1 MEIQR
6 EIFGMT
12 MEEDLER
19 GGNIS
24 FIPFQKRR
32 DAEIFGM
39 AMEEDLEEEMRKP
52 LTLPGD
58 SRISPS
64 SCLEMPDVGMT
75 IDEREN
81 RLIDA
86 EMPRLYSNFSN

>member
-1 MEIQR
+1 MRKRENRLTVSRGVEMVREIRKREEVEIQR
-6 EIFGMT
+6 EIFGIA

-39 AMEEDLEEEMRKP
+39 TME
-52 LTLPGD
+52 
-58 SRISPS
+58 
-64 SCLEMPDVGMT
+64 
-75 IDEREN
+75 
-81 RLIDA
+81 
-86 EMPRLYSNFSN
+86 